1 MCKDTYEDIYKI
13 CNCASSTLCYSCL
26 MIINTTNI
34 CKCPICR
41 TDLKIKYN
49 RDYSKLCTLVSG
61 YTLLHL
67 AVIGIPLIYP
77 IYSYLKYYN
86 DFSYALLF
94 VTIYCIF
101 ILEPLMCNIIIKNL
115 KLKYINY
122 QLSKLIV
129 MVCITPLI
137 FLLSNTVRNSIYII
151 LFIFPLYIFPNLIY
165 STIIIYKKIKELK
178 EYFIEKTKTKQI
190 MFQIINYIN
199 ENNINENNINENNI
213 NENNINENNINII
226 SDI

>member
-1 MCKDTYEDIYKI
+1 MCKDTCENIYKI
-13 CNCASSTLCYSCL
+13 CNCTSSTLCYSCL
-26 MIINTTNI
+26 MIINTNI

-49 RDYSKLCTLVSG
+49 RDYYKLFLLVSG
-61 YTLLHL
+61 YILLHL
-67 AVIGIPLIYP
+67 SVIGIPLIYP
-77 IYSYLKYYN
+77 IYSYINNYS
-86 DFSYALLF
+86 DISPILF
-94 VTIYCIF
+94 IVTIYCIF

-137 FLLSNTVRNSIYII
+137 FLLSNSDRNSIYTI
-151 LFIFPLYIFPNLIY
+151 LFLFPLYIFPNLIY
-165 STIIIYKKIKELK
+165 STIIIYKKIKEVK
-178 EYFIEKTKTKQI
+178 EYLNEKTKTKQI
-190 MFQIINYIN
+190 MFQIINCIN
-199 ENNINENNINENNI
+199 DN
-213 NENNINENNINII
+213 NII